1 MRALLLLAGAS
12 VLIGLEFAWAEQP
25 VGAALSTAHQGPV
38 DLLRYDA
45 RSERLF
51 VVQGKELS
59 VLTVSGAAVGSI
71 SFDHAVTDVALAT
84 DLGKG
89 LVAIEESGALAL
101 LDLNT
106 VAVEKTLVAKLQA
119 PTTVVFD
126 SASGQFITASS
137 RSPGLLAIKPDS
149 GVQARIDT
157 PVPIAALAAN
167 GRGWVFAAA
176 KHEPE
181 VYVFNSLSGADL
193 GIFSAP
199 GCSTPSS
206 LAVDDAERRLYLAC
220 ANGRLVVLDSDTGVV
235 LSTQEIASGPAALEL
250 RMPGNRVVQAI
261 IAIHGSNMTV
271 SEGQITAS
279 AVRDIYEGL
288 GNGTALAADPRSSR
302 VFLATGSTVTVMRLE

>member
-12 VLIGLEFAWAEQP
+12 VLIGLKFAWAEQP
-25 VGAALSTAHQGPV
+25 AEAVLSTAHQGPV

-45 RSERLF
+45 RAERLF
-51 VVQGKELS
+51 IVQGNELS
-59 VLTVSGAAVGSI
+59 VLTVTGARIGSI
-71 SFDHAVTDVALAT
+71 SFDHAVTGLALAV

-89 LVAIEESGALAL
+89 LVVIEESSALAL
-101 LDLNT
+101 VDLKN
-106 VAVEKTLVAKLQA
+106 VAVEKTFFAEVQA
-119 PTTVVFD
+119 PATVVFD
-126 SASGQFITASS
+126 SASGQFFAASS
-137 RSPGLLAIKPDS
+137 RNPGLLAINPDS
-149 GVQARIDT
+149 GVQTRIDT
-157 PVPIAALAAN
+157 HVPIAALSAN

-176 KHEPE
+176 KGEPE
-181 VYVFNSLSGADL
+181 VYLFNSLGGADL
-193 GIFSAP
+193 GIFPAP

-235 LSTQEIASGPAALEL
+235 LSTQEIAPGPAAMEL

-261 IAIHGSNMTV
+261 IAVHGSNVTV

-288 GNGTALAADPRSSR
+288 GNGAALAADPRSSR
-302 VFLATGSTVTVMRLE
+302 VFLATGPTVTVMHLE